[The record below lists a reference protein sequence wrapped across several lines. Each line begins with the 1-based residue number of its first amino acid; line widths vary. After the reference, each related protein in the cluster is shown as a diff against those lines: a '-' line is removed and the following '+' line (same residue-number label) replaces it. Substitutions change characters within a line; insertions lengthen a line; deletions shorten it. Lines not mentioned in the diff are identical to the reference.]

1 MKVRIP
7 NNGMGG
13 AQNMQQMLKK
23 MQEDMQQKQAE
34 LESREYDVA
43 VGGGVVSMKINGK
56 KEVLSVSISEEV
68 VDPDDI
74 ETLEDLIVACVNEG
88 IKKVDSISE
97 EEMAKITGA
106 LSGIPGIPGL
116 F

>member
-13 AQNMQQMLKK
+13 NAQNMQQMIRK
-23 MQEDMQQKQAE
+23 MQEDMQQKQEE
-34 LESREYDVA
+34 LDNSEYDVA

-56 KEVLSVSISEEV
+56 KEVLSVSISPEV

-74 ETLEDLIVACVNEG
+74 
-88 IKKVDSISE
+88 
-97 EEMAKITGA
+97 
-106 LSGIPGIPGL
+106 
-116 F
+116 

>member
-13 AQNMQQMLKK
+13 NAQNMQQMIRK
-23 MQEDMQQKQAE
+23 MQEDMQQKQEE
-34 LESREYDVA
+34 LEGREYDVA

-56 KEVLSVSISEEV
+56 KEVLSFSISPEV

-88 IKKVDSISE
+88 IKKVEAVSQ
-97 EEMAKITGA
+97 EEMSKITGSMNFPA
-106 LSGIPGIPGL
+106 GM